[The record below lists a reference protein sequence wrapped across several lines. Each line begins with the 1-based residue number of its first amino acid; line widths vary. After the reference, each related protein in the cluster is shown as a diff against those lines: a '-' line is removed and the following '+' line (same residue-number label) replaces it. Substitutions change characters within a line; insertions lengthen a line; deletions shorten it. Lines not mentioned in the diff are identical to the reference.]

1 MKLLHILRSEPDDLV
16 RRFIQG
22 MSRDRPSQEV
32 RLYQGPVDYDRLVK
46 DIFESDRVICWW

>member
-22 MSRDRPSQEV
+22 MSRERASQEV
-32 RLYQGPVDYDRLVK
+32 PLYQGPVDYDRLVK